1 MFSTLQAHMD
11 KGKQMANQH
20 YENALKKAGPQAEKM
35 RQQAVGKL
43 TEMQENATPMLQKAG
58 PIMQQGMRKA
68 QEKGMQTMQ
77 ESNPMMKVGM
87 KVGMKAAPMM
97 QQGMQQ
103 GMQKAQSS
111 MSKMLNEAA
120 NRSQR
125 GAAQANFQY
134 GSPAAIATGN
144 PTMKK

>member
-1 MFSTLQAHMD
+1 MGKSYRRKGGYKKKNRTRKARRGGMFSTLQAHMD

-43 TEMQENATPMLQKAG
+43 TEMQKKASPILQKA
-58 PIMQQGMRKA
+58 QQQA
-68 QEKGMQTMQ
+68 MQ
-77 ESNPMMKVGM
+77 EAGPMV
-87 KVGMKAAPMM
+87 
-97 QQGMQQ
+97 
-103 GMQKAQSS
+103 QKAQQQ

-125 GAAQANFQY
+125 GVAQANIQF